1 MLMGTPLNEAYQI
14 IKPKNNKS
22 PSNKYCGRETQ
33 QQILSD
39 FEKSQHSFVPQNY
52 ITKAD
57 SMISVDF
64 GNPVVLNKLKTFDST
79 TATKYIEQLIL
90 NDITPSK
97 IDHVKETVS
106 APVPRVSQ
114 SPVPRVSQSPVPRV
128 SQSPVPRVSPSP
140 VQNGSIQK
148 KETFQSENMDE
159 SFKVI
164 ALLFICFIILKL
176 FDCL

>member
-114 SPVPRVSQSPVPRV
+114 SPVPRVS
-128 SQSPVPRVSPSP
+128 PSP